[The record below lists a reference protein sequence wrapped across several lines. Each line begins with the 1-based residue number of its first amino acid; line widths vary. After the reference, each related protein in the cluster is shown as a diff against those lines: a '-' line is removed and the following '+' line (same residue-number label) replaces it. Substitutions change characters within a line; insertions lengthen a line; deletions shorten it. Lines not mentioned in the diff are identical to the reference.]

1 MTGKGLEHSHFYQ
14 LPQLVSSFSHE
25 SSFDCGVTAAL

>member
-14 LPQLVSSFSHE
+14 LPQLVSSFSHK
-25 SSFDCGVTAAL
+25 SSFCGLDKNL